1 MTLVVLLA
9 PAELGRAR
17 TLPSP
22 RRLCTS
28 VAAALT
34 ELRRAPPAATLL
46 LVDPAPDLD
55 WADLRE
61 QLRPLR
67 TRLIVAG
74 GHAPPGVRQVPTLAA
89 ALPLLGRPAAPN
101 GGPVPGDR
109 PGAPVDAAPTTSPL
123 AGTSLAGTPMAG
135 TPLTLIGAST
145 GGPRALQDLLSGL
158 RPRGAVVIAQHL
170 SEGFSDNLTQWLGTL
185 TSAPVLNP
193 APGEPLRPGTIT
205 VVSGTHVTLSG
216 DTLRVHPGQPGREYL
231 PSIDRLFQSGL
242 TWRGPLNAVLLSG
255 MGDDG
260 AAGLAALHAAG
271 ARTAVQDPDSA
282 TVPSMPAQALARVR
296 PSVQADPRGLRA
308 FLERHA

>member
-1 MTLVVLLA
+1 VTLVVLLT
-9 PAELGRAR
+9 PADLGRAR

-28 VAAALT
+28 VGAALT

-74 GHAPPGVRQVPTLAA
+74 GRVPPGVRQVPTLEA

-101 GGPVPGDR
+101 GG
-109 PGAPVDAAPTTSPL
+109 
-123 AGTSLAGTPMAG
+123 AGTGMGTDRHGAAADPAPAVM
-135 TPLTLIGAST
+135 PLTLIGAST
-145 GGPRALQDLLSGL
+145 GGPRALQDLLTGL

-260 AAGLAALHAAG
+260 AAGLAALHAAA

-296 PSVQADPRGLRA
+296 PSVQADPHGLRV